1 MYSTVYAKDS
11 SRQPFAGCIYRLKVY
26 SVTLNKF
33 TTRLFVYSTVGCECA
48 KIFQTI
54 SFSIK

>member
-33 TTRLFVYSTVGCECA
+33 TTRLFVYSTVGCQCA
-48 KIFQTI
+48 KIF
-54 SFSIK
+54 